1 MKIYTVGG
9 AVRDGLLGLAVQ
21 DRDYVVVGATIEQML
36 AAGYT
41 AVGVDF
47 PVFLHPE
54 THEEYALARTER
66 KTAPGYKGF
75 VFHTATNISLEQDL
89 QRRDLTINAM
99 ARDEAGHLID
109 PYSGE
114 ADLHHKL
121 LRHVSD
127 AFGEDPVRI
136 LRVAR
141 FAARFATLGF
151 TVAPETMSLM
161 QRMVREGEAD
171 HLVAERVWQELS
183 RGLMEATPARM
194 FTVLQESGAL
204 ARLMPELAGDE
215 QKIEWTLAQLQTAAA
230 HNLPLPVRFAV
241 LTASIG
247 KSVNGNVAPAT
258 TSAAQPMKPHHQMI
272 NTHPLEVLCERL
284 RVPGDCRDLA
294 VLAAKW
300 HCDVGDALRLDARQ
314 LLSLFDHTDALRR
327 PARFVQLLDVC
338 WCLNLS
344 GPPVDQMSKRPPD
357 VSGPS
362 RLQPDLQ
369 QQYYLRQK
377 YLKDAMTRLQALDQ
391 GSVAKYAMANNE
403 KQSATAGNTVANAIH
418 QAKLDLLESFISEQR
433 NPT

>member
-9 AVRDGLLGLAVQ
+9 AVRDGLLGLAVR

-36 AAGYT
+36 AAGYI
-41 AVGVDF
+41 AVGADF

-75 VFHTATNISLEQDL
+75 VFHTATNVSLEQDL
-89 QRRDLTINAM
+89 QRRDLTINAI
-99 ARDEAGHLID
+99 ARDDAGHLID

-127 AFGEDPVRI
+127 AFTEDPVRI

-151 TVAPETMSLM
+151 TVAPETMLLM

-194 FTVLQESGAL
+194 FMVLRESGAL
-204 ARLMPELAGDE
+204 ARLMPELGADE
-215 QKIEWTLAQLQTAAA
+215 AQNERTLAQLQTAAE

-247 KSVNGNVAPAT
+247 KSVNGNVATAT
-258 TSAAQPMKPHHQMI
+258 VSAAHPIKPHHQII
-272 NTHPLEVLCERL
+272 NTQPLEVLCERL

-294 VLAAKW
+294 LLAAKW
-300 HCDVGDALRLDARQ
+300 HADVGDSLRLDARQ
-314 LLSLFDHTDALRR
+314 LLRLFDHTDALRR
-327 PARFVQLLDVC
+327 PARFVQLLDAC
-338 WCLNLS
+338 RCLNLS
-344 GPPVDQMSKRPPD
+344 KPPSDNMNKRSPD
-357 VSGPS
+357 ESNTS
-362 RLQPDLQ
+362 CLQPDLQ
-369 QQYYLRQK
+369 QK
-377 YLKDAMTRLQALDQ
+377 YLQHAMTRLQALDQ
-391 GSVAKYAMANNE
+391 GSVAKYAMANDE
-403 KQSATAGNTVANAIH
+403 KHATVAGNTIADAIH
-418 QAKLDLLESFISEQR
+418 EAKLNLLESFISEQR
-433 NPT
+433 KPP